1 MSKPPFPP
9 NASLRGTTT
18 LVAVLGWPVS
28 HSLSPM
34 FQNAA
39 LRAAELDAAY
49 VALPVD
55 PARVGEA
62 VRGLRALGFRGA
74 NVTIPH
80 KVAVVEHL
88 DRLTDHARLIGAVN
102 TIRVDEDGTLWGHN
116 TDCVGAVGA
125 VEHDGGSVKGRTVA
139 ILGAG
144 GAARGCAVG
153 CALAGARRVI
163 VLNRT
168 QSRAE
173 ELVAAM
179 KAQKE
184 TAAATVWEAAP
195 LGPDAPWDAIEVVMQ
210 MTSAG
215 MHGENDLDLSACF
228 SRMPPGGHAL
238 EAVYAPLRTRFL
250 CDAESKGLRTSD
262 GLSMLVEQGAV
273 SFEFWFGTKPDR
285 AVMRR
290 ALESARS

>member
-1 MSKPPFPP
+1 MATTSQPP
-9 NASLRGTTT
+9 NATLRGTTT

-28 HSLSPM
+28 HSLSPV

-39 LRAAELDAAY
+39 LRAAGLDAAY

-55 PARVGEA
+55 PSRVGEA
-62 VRGLRALGFRGA
+62 VRGLRALGIRGA

-125 VEHDGGSVKGRTVA
+125 VEHDGSTVKGRTVA

-153 CALAGARRVI
+153 CALAGAKRVI
-163 VLNRT
+163 ILNRT
-168 QSRAE
+168 RSRAD
-173 ELVAAM
+173 ELAGEM
-179 KAQKE
+179 KSQKGTSE
-184 TAAATVWEAAP
+184 ATIWDSAP
-195 LGPDAPWDAIEVVMQ
+195 LGPEAPWEEIEVVMQ

-215 MHGENDLDLSACF
+215 MHGENDLDLAACL

-250 CDAESKGLRTSD
+250 CEAESKGLRTSD

-273 SFEFWFGTKPDR
+273 SFEYWFGTRPDR
-285 AVMRR
+285 SVMRR